1 MKLTSVVKMKNKLRK
16 KPVPKTSNVNNT
28 ELVDPRFKPYIQMMK
43 MHMPLSVI
51 KRKMKGRGINS
62 TGMLSSRGV
71 KHEHFTDSE
80 IEMFL
85 KDYNKVMSI
94 VNKAKEKKKRVQKKP
109 YFIPSSHFAG
119 AKPGYEFRAGP
130 KGLGYYLPHEPPREM
145 EMSGPNSSESSSKVN
160 DESSSKVNEV
170 DGPNEVNGPNSSM
183 PEPVRRFPPG
193 HGGSTRVP
201 EPQHV
206 QNMGGVNT
214 TSSYPSYHGYGAYG
228 SGHTGG
234 VNTSGMNSYMSST
247 SSYGGASTSRPRLP
261 SATPGATRL

>member
-28 ELVDPRFKPYIQMMK
+28 ELVDPRFKPYILMMK

-109 YFIPSSHFAG
+109 YYF
-119 AKPGYEFRAGP
+119 
-130 KGLGYYLPHEPPREM
+130 PHEPPREM

-170 DGPNEVNGPNSSM
+170 GGPNEVNGPNSSM
-183 PEPVRRFPPG
+183 PKPVRRFPPG